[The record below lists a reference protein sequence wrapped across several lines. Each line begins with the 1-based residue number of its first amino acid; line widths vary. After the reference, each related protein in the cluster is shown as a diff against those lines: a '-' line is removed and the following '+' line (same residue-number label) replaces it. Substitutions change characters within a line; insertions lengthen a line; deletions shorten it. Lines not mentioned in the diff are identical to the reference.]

1 MILQL
6 QQILHV
12 LVLLELLPVVEGV
25 GLVEKEGV
33 EHEMLVEAMKLT
45 LMTIALERGEDGMKF
60 VVAVTP
66 VVDGVG

>member
-12 LVLLELLPVVEGV
+12 LVLLELLPVV
-25 GLVEKEGV
+25 EGV